1 MGASVNFK
9 RRFTPY
15 YKCSGYDLSF
25 LKVKYSLDGDILL
38 QVVKFKE
45 DYYTM
50 LI

>member
-25 LKVKYSLDGDILL
+25 LKVTYGLDSNL
-38 QVVKFKE
+38 V
-45 DYYTM
+45 
-50 LI
+50 